1 MRTDHDE
8 ASYIKHISTVC
19 TFYMNYVFFLPIA
32 LCLLLSACSIKPVR
46 KTKNVTY
53 SASNNLQLDVYA
65 PQKLKEPKK
74 LLLFVHGGNWIHG
87 KKSIYRFYGK
97 GLARKGLIGVVINY
111 RLSPTANYEGMA
123 TDVATA
129 VKWVK
134 DNCSAFGGDTSNIY
148 ISGHS
153 AGAQLAGLVAYDD
166 SYFKKLGIQNPI
178 KGTVLIDAFGL
189 DMYRYFSLSTSEK
202 DTMYKRVFTND
213 PATWKKASPA
223 WHLSKGNPP
232 TLMFVGGKTYPV
244 IKQVNNEFYAQL
256 THYQSNA
263 QLIIV
268 KGKSHAPMIFQF
280 INPRVKAYRQIL
292 EFMEVE
298 RGN

>member
-1 MRTDHDE
+1 MN
-8 ASYIKHISTVC
+8 HI
-19 TFYMNYVFFLPIA
+19 FFLLIS

-53 SASNNLQLDVYA
+53 SASNDLQLDVYA
-65 PQKLKEPKK
+65 PRKIKEPKK
-74 LLLFVHGGNWIHG
+74 VLIFVHGGNWIHG

-97 GLARKGLIGVVINY
+97 GMARKGIIGVVLNY
-111 RLSPTANYEGMA
+111 RLSPNANYEGMA

-134 DNCSAFGGDTSNIY
+134 DNCSTFGGDTNNIY

-153 AGAQLAGLVAYDD
+153 AGGQLAGLVAYDD
-166 SYFKKLGIQNPI
+166 SYFKKLGMKNPI

-189 DMYRYFSLSTSEK
+189 DMYRYFSVSTNEK
-202 DTMYKRVFTND
+202 DTMYKRVFTDD
-213 PATWKKASPA
+213 PIIWKKASPA
-223 WHLSKGNPP
+223 WHLSKDMPP
-232 TLMFVGGKTYPV
+232 TLMFLGGKTYPV
-244 IKQVNNEFYAQL
+244 IKQMNNEFYAQL
-256 THYQSNA
+256 KTYQPNA

-268 KGKSHAPMIFQF
+268 KGKSHVPMIFQF

-292 EFMEVE
+292 DFMEVK
-298 RGN
+298 RKGN